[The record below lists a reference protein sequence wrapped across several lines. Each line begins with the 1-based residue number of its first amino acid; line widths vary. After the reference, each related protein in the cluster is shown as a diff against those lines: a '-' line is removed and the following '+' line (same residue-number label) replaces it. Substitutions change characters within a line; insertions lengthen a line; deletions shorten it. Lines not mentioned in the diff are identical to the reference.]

1 MNLRS
6 NFLARFNAH
15 FLDKGDKVFDVMLEE
30 HPVTYFNALVQLAKV
45 LKIEVGEAGAFDAL
59 PRPRAEALAA
69 LEEKAGPQARALFE
83 RFLKQID
90 QLEQA
95 AVEGTERGE
104 RAAKA
109 EGCEQY
115 ERAVI
120 DESSMSAERAVVAEG
135 RIGGFSKPSRPLRRS
150 CGIRTIGWTGCCAS
164 WRRSS
169 RWNGG
174 CEPRERAVRSEGID
188 R

>member
-1 MNLRS
+1 L
-6 NFLARFNAH
+6 NFAR
-15 FLDKGDKVFDVMLEE
+15 KFDRRFRAFGARWKTIGLFGPVLISSMFHEE

-45 LKIEVGEAGAFDAL
+45 LKIEVGEAGAFDAR

-109 EGCEQY
+109 EGSEQY
-115 ERAVI
+115 ERAAIAEGSEQFERAAVA
-120 DESSMSAERAVVAEG
+120 ESSEPVERP
-135 RIGGFSKPSRPLRRS
+135 KRR
-150 CGIRTIGWTGCCAS
+150 R
-164 WRRSS
+164 
-169 RWNGG
+169 
-174 CEPRERAVRSEGID
+174 
-188 R
+188 